1 MFCSRRVLFMWI
13 LLATIS
19 AFLTALTGT
28 ISKAGL
34 ERVGSTFG
42 FAIQSTVVVFVAWL
56 VVLVQGDIPAEV
68 AKLEPKSLGL
78 LAAAGVVSCVAF
90 LFYFGALALGDSSR
104 VQPLDRISLVFA
116 IVLGGMFLK
125 EKITPQIVAGATLM
139 ACGALIVAFAK
150 TDK

>member
-1 MFCSRRVLFMWI
+1 MWI
-13 LLATIS
+13 FLAVIS

-34 ERVGSTFG
+34 DKVGPTFG
-42 FAIQSTVVVFVAWL
+42 FAIQSTVVVALAWL
-56 VVLVQGDIPAEV
+56 VVLMQGNIPKEV
-68 AKLEPKSLGL
+68 ARLDGKSIGL
-78 LAAAGVVSCVAF
+78 LAASGIVSCVAF
-90 LFYFGALALGDSSR
+90 LFYFGALSLGDSSR

-116 IVLGGMFLK
+116 IVLGGVFLK

-150 TDK
+150 TSK

>member
-1 MFCSRRVLFMWI
+1 MWI
-13 LLATIS
+13 FLATIS

-42 FAIQSTVVVFVAWL
+42 FAIQSTVVVLVAWL
-56 VVLVQGDIPAEV
+56 VVLVQGNIPAEV
-68 AKLEPKSLGL
+68 AKLEGKSLGL
-78 LAAAGVVSCVAF
+78 LAAAGVVSCMAF

-116 IVLGGMFLK
+116 VILGALFLK
-125 EKITPQIVAGATLM
+125 EKITPPVVAGVTLM
-139 ACGALIVAFAK
+139 ACGALIVALSK
-150 TDK
+150 SDK